1 VREIHAQKA
10 RKDGGKKMRTT
21 IGKTTIELHREDTV
35 KSLIITDNF
44 AFMNFESGL
53 KIEMSRSQIEAIV
66 LEYKK
71 SVALDARVQKV
82 LANAKPATLGEMD
95 DEELAE
101 YLEPTI

>member
-1 VREIHAQKA
+1 
-10 RKDGGKKMRTT
+10 MRTT
-21 IGKTTIELHREDTV
+21 IAKTTIELHREDAV

>member
-1 VREIHAQKA
+1 
-10 RKDGGKKMRTT
+10 MRTT

>member
-1 VREIHAQKA
+1 VKYTL
-10 RKDGGKKMRTT
+10 RKTGETKMRTT
-21 IGKTTIELHREDTV
+21 IAKTTIELHREDAV